1 VLLIILSTLVAML
14 GTRDSVDITI
24 LRTQGM
30 IYQQLPGGYT
40 GNLYSARMFNKTHRD
55 ILVELSIPESE
66 GSIEIIGKQ
75 PLIEKENYSVI
86 TFLIKRK
93 NESISKRK
101 STVMIEIK
109 AEGKKISTQKTT
121 FIGPIHS

>member
-1 VLLIILSTLVAML
+1 
-14 GTRDSVDITI
+14 
-24 LRTQGM
+24 
-30 IYQQLPGGYT
+30 
-40 GNLYSARMFNKTHRD
+40 MFNKTHRD

-86 TFLIKRK
+86 TFLVKRR
-93 NESISKRK
+93 NESITKRK
-101 STVMIEIK
+101 STVTVEIR
-109 AEGKKISTQKTT
+109 AEGKKITTRKTT

>member
-1 VLLIILSTLVAML
+1 
-14 GTRDSVDITI
+14 
-24 LRTQGM
+24 
-30 IYQQLPGGYT
+30 
-40 GNLYSARMFNKTHRD
+40 MFNKTHRD

-101 STVMIEIK
+101 STLMIEIR